1 MMGVEVAADL
11 VGPLIFAAVAIAL
24 FIAIVA
30 WLCGLA
36 TYSPRSCQSPR
47 SLFPQR
53 NRRLSAEL
61 DFPIQSGGG

>member
-36 TYSPRSCQSPR
+36 HYCRSM
-47 SLFPQR
+47 
-53 NRRLSAEL
+53 A
-61 DFPIQSGGG
+61 